1 MASLGMGTELW
12 EIKEHIRE
20 VARLFGLDFF
30 ETIFEVI
37 DYKKM
42 NEIAAYGGFPTRYPH
57 WRFGMEYE
65 QLAKSYEYGLSKIYE
80 MVINNDPAYA
90 YLLEGNNLVDQKTVI
105 AHVYAH
111 VDFFKNNY
119 YFSKTNRKM
128 ADEMANHGSRIRR
141 YMDRIGIERVEEFVD
156 TCLSLDN
163 LIDHY
168 SPFVEPKPHSEAE
181 EQQAPREVAKFAA
194 KDYMDS
200 FINPESY
207 LEAQRKKIEEEAK
220 RARRFPLRPE
230 RDVMRFLLEHAPLE
244 PWEADVL
251 SIIREEAYYFAP
263 QGQTKVLNEGWAC
276 LDPKSLIFT
285 DVGLIEMG
293 ELVRDFRGRYV
304 GDGAGGNEVYDS
316 HVIDDIEM
324 REVRTRR
331 GLVLRG
337 SLNHRVRLADGET
350 WRRLDELAVGDK
362 VEVVGG
368 DGMWPIDY
376 VSVDWSPP
384 LLVDARQVA
393 ERARVKV
400 SEVYRVMRGEYGRS
414 MPAAR
419 HDYQVLATLHELY
432 SPLSGAE
439 RELVLAGRRKQVRLP
454 GLVDE
459 ELGAILGYMVGD
471 GHISLVK
478 RNLGLTSGDWEQIE
492 TFVHL
497 MRSTFDVDVKVKKD
511 EGRWRAL
518 VHAAG
523 VADFFTQWVGL
534 THGFSAREKQVPAC
548 IRRSP
553 ACVVRAFLR
562 ALFDCDGYAGEAG
575 VILSTSSEKM
585 GEQVQLLLLND
596 GILSRRRLQKDGCWH
611 VHVMGKSAAR
621 YAQVV
626 GFGLRRKQEALRA
639 YVEGHR
645 WFKQERWED
654 EVVSI
659 TTMRGEV
666 HDISVR
672 ETHRYAAAGF
682 MNHNSFWH
690 SRILTTKVL
699 DSSEIVDFADVNSRV
714 MATSPGQLNPY
725 KLGVELL
732 RDVEERWN
740 TGRFGKEWDEEDDLE
755 RKLSWNKELGLGKEK
770 LFEVRKLYNDITFID
785 EFLTEDFA
793 RRNKMFSYMF
803 NKKTSRWEIES
814 REFKKIK
821 QRLLDQLT
829 NFGQPFIYIKDGNFK
844 NRSELLLHHKF
855 HGVELR
861 NDYARGVLESLF
873 RIWRRP
879 VNIET
884 IYEGKGVLLTF
895 DGKDHSEK
903 SVSYEPM

>member
-1 MASLGMGTELW
+1 MGSDLW
-12 EIKEHIRE
+12 EIKEKIRE
-20 VARLFGLDFF
+20 AAKAYGLDFF
-30 ETIFEVI
+30 ETIFEVV

-119 YFSKTNRKM
+119 YFTKTNRKM
-128 ADEMANHGSRIRR
+128 ADEMANHGSRVRR
-141 YMDRIGIERVEEFVD
+141 HMDRVGIERVEEFVD

-163 LIDHY
+163 LIDY
-168 SPFVEPKPHSEAE
+168 YRPFIERKPREEAAE
-181 EQQAPREVAKFAA
+181 EGRREVPKFAA

-207 LEAQRKKIEEEAK
+207 LEGQRKKIEEEAK
-220 RARRFPLRPE
+220 RARRFPASPD
-230 RDVMRFLLEHAPLE
+230 RDVMSFLLEHAPLE

-263 QGQTKVLNEGWAC
+263 QGQTKILNEGWAC
-276 LDPKSLIFT
+276 CCPKTLIFS

-293 ELVRDFRGRYV
+293 ELTRDIRGRWV
-304 GDGAGGNEVYDS
+304 GDGAGGGEVYDK
-316 HVIDDIEM
+316 HVIKDIEM
-324 REVRTRR
+324 RTVRTRR

-337 SLNHRVRLADGET
+337 SFNHRVRAADGET
-350 WRRLDELAVGDK
+350 WVRLDELKVGDK

-368 DGMWPIDY
+368 QGMWAYDY
-376 VSVDWSPP
+376 LSVDWTPP
-384 LLVDARQVA
+384 IPIDVRRVA
-393 ERARVKV
+393 EVARVKV
-400 SEVYRVMRGEYGRS
+400 SEVYRVMRGEFGWAL
-414 MPAAR
+414 PAAK
-419 HDYQVLATLHELY
+419 HDGQVMMALHQLY
-432 SPLSGAE
+432 SPLSGSE
-439 RELVLAGRRKQVRLP
+439 RELVLPGRRKEIRLP
-454 GLVDE
+454 GIVDE
-459 ELGAILGYMVGD
+459 ALGSILGYLVGD

-492 TFVHL
+492 SFVHL
-497 MRSTFDVDVKVKKD
+497 MRSTFDVDVVVKRD

-518 VHAAG
+518 VHAGAL
-523 VADFFTQWVGL
+523 AEFLIEWVGL
-534 THGFSAREKQVPAC
+534 THGFSAREKQVPSC
-548 IRRSP
+548 VRRSP
-553 ACVVRAFLR
+553 ASVVRAFLR
-562 ALFDCDGYAGEAG
+562 ALFDCDGYAGKSG
-575 VILSTSSEKM
+575 VILSTSSERM
-585 GEQVQLLLLND
+585 SEQVQLLLLND

-621 YAQVV
+621 YADVV
-626 GFGLRRKQEALRA
+626 GFGLKRKQDALRA
-639 YVEGHR
+639 YVDGHR
-645 WFKQERWED
+645 WFKEERWED

-659 TTMRGEV
+659 EAHRGEV

-690 SRILTTKVL
+690 SRILTTKIL
-699 DSSEIVDFADVNSRV
+699 DDSEIIDFADVNSRV
-714 MATSPGQLNPY
+714 LATSPGQLNPY

-732 RDVEERWN
+732 RDIEDRWN
-740 TGRFGKEWDEEDDLE
+740 SGRFGKEWDEEDNLE
-755 RKLSWNKELGLGKEK
+755 RKASWNKELGLGQQK
-770 LFEVRKLYNDITFID
+770 LFEVRRLYNDITFID

-793 RRNKMFSYMF
+793 RRNKMFSYIF

-861 NDYARGVLESLF
+861 NDYARGVLEALF

-884 IYEGKGVLLTF
+884 MYEGKGVLLTF

-903 SVSYEPM
+903 SVAYEPL

>member
-1 MASLGMGTELW
+1 
-12 EIKEHIRE
+12 
-20 VARLFGLDFF
+20 
-30 ETIFEVI
+30 
-37 DYKKM
+37 
-42 NEIAAYGGFPTRYPH
+42 
-57 WRFGMEYE
+57 
-65 QLAKSYEYGLSKIYE
+65 
-80 MVINNDPAYA
+80 
-90 YLLEGNNLVDQKTVI
+90 
-105 AHVYAH
+105 
-111 VDFFKNNY
+111 
-119 YFSKTNRKM
+119 
-128 ADEMANHGSRIRR
+128 
-141 YMDRIGIERVEEFVD
+141 
-156 TCLSLDN
+156 
-163 LIDHY
+163 
-168 SPFVEPKPHSEAE
+168 
-181 EQQAPREVAKFAA
+181 
-194 KDYMDS
+194 
-200 FINPESY
+200 
-207 LEAQRKKIEEEAK
+207 
-220 RARRFPLRPE
+220 
-230 RDVMRFLLEHAPLE
+230 
-244 PWEADVL
+244 
-251 SIIREEAYYFAP
+251 
-263 QGQTKVLNEGWAC
+263 
-276 LDPKSLIFT
+276 
-285 DVGLIEMG
+285 
-293 ELVRDFRGRYV
+293 
-304 GDGAGGNEVYDS
+304 
-316 HVIDDIEM
+316 M

-337 SLNHRVRLADGET
+337 SWNHRVRLADGES

-368 DGMWPIDY
+368 DGMWPLDY

-384 LLVDARQVA
+384 LLVDAKQVA

-400 SEVYRVMRGEYGRS
+400 SEVYRVMRGEYGWG

-419 HDYQVLATLHELY
+419 HDYQVMAALHELY

-439 RELVLAGRRKQVRLP
+439 RELVLAGRKKQVRLP
-454 GLVDE
+454 GIVE
-459 ELGAILGYMVGD
+459 EDLGAILGYMVGD

-478 RNLGLTSGDWEQIE
+478 RNLGLTSGDLEQIE
-492 TFVHL
+492 TFVQL

-523 VADFFTQWVGL
+523 VADFLTQWVGL

-553 ACVVRAFLR
+553 ASVVRAFLR

-575 VILSTSSEKM
+575 VILSTSSVKM
-585 GEQVQLLLLND
+585 SEQVQLLLLND

-611 VHVMGKSAAR
+611 VHVTGKSAAR
-621 YAQVV
+621 YAEVV
-626 GFGLRRKQEALRA
+626 GFGLKRKQEALRV
-639 YVEGHR
+639 YVQGRR
-645 WFKQERWED
+645 WFKRERWED

-659 TTMRGEV
+659 STMRGTV

-732 RDVEERWN
+732 RDVEDRWN

-755 RKLSWNKELGLGKEK
+755 RKLSWNKELGQGKEK

-879 VNIET
+879 VNLET